1 MGVMSYLHHL
11 GSGDLFRDLL
21 QHHMNML
28 RASPREDTDDLS
40 SGLLGEDKLP
50 GGDTL

>member
-1 MGVMSYLHHL
+1 MGVLSHLHHL

-21 QHHMNML
+21 QHRMNML

-40 SGLLGEDKLP
+40 CGLIGEDKLP
-50 GGDTL
+50 GRNTL